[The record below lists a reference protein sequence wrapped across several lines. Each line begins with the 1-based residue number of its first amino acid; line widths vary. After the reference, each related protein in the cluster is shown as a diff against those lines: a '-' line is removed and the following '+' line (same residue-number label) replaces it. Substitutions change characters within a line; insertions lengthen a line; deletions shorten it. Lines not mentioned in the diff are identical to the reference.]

1 MFDAV
6 YRPGIAL
13 GSYPERKDSQ
23 RQPFDAAL
31 LRVLGYFK
39 RPSPRGSK
47 AGLRFVAE
55 VESLANTFGDLSDTA
70 FKQRCLEIHQALQ
83 HHGYETKTTAQ
94 AFAAVRE
101 ASARILGK
109 RHYETQLLG
118 GWVLLK
124 GYVAEM
130 QTGEGKTITALL
142 PACTAAMAGV
152 PVHVITANDYLA
164 ARDVETLAPVYEWFG
179 LTVGVLT
186 DEVRE
191 PAARKAIYD
200 CNLTYCSPRQVAFDY
215 LRDRMTM
222 GHRRDQLDHKIRA
235 FTGTGEAGP
244 PLLMRG
250 LCFAIVD
257 EADSVLIDD
266 AGTPLILSQQ
276 VADAPEIDNYAWA
289 LAVAGQL
296 EAGADFRVNR
306 KYREVVLNKSGHLRL
321 AELTEENPVPGVRAR
336 ERELLIAQAL
346 QALHCYRRDHE
357 YLVRD
362 GRIEIIDGNTG
373 RAQPD
378 HAWQRGLHQMIEAKE
393 SCELTPPRKTIA
405 RMSYQRFFRRYL
417 HLGGM
422 SGTVREVAHEL
433 SSVYR
438 LEVLPIP
445 THRPSQ
451 RVSQSQTIHA
461 TAAHKWQAVAE
472 RAAAMQ
478 RAGRPTLIG
487 TQSVEESEVLSDVL
501 TAAGV
506 THTGTPARI
515 KRKRP

>member
-1 MFDAV
+1 
-6 YRPGIAL
+6 
-13 GSYPERKDSQ
+13 
-23 RQPFDAAL
+23 
-31 LRVLGYFK
+31 
-39 RPSPRGSK
+39 
-47 AGLRFVAE
+47 
-55 VESLANTFGDLSDTA
+55 
-70 FKQRCLEIHQALQ
+70 
-83 HHGYETKTTAQ
+83 
-94 AFAAVRE
+94 
-101 ASARILGK
+101 
-109 RHYETQLLG
+109 
-118 GWVLLK
+118 
-124 GYVAEM
+124 
-130 QTGEGKTITALL
+130 
-142 PACTAAMAGV
+142 
-152 PVHVITANDYLA
+152 
-164 ARDVETLAPVYEWFG
+164 
-179 LTVGVLT
+179 
-186 DEVRE
+186 
-191 PAARKAIYD
+191 
-200 CNLTYCSPRQVAFDY
+200 
-215 LRDRMTM
+215 
-222 GHRRDQLDHKIRA
+222 
-235 FTGTGEAGP
+235 
-244 PLLMRG
+244 MRG